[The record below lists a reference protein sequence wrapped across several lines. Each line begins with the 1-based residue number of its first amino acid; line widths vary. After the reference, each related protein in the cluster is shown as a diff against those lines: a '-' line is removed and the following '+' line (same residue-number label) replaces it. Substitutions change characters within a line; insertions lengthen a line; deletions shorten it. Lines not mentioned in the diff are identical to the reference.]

1 VQSSQDPADDVPRRA
16 VEAAYF
22 AHLSFCWPLFP
33 SASTPDIKSPALYQ
47 IERGFYNN
55 CRIEMLS
62 RGFFFSQD
70 IALAANSLDEA
81 LRGGI
86 FEFAAEITDVDLDD
100 V

>member
-1 VQSSQDPADDVPRRA
+1 
-16 VEAAYF
+16 
-22 AHLSFCWPLFP
+22 
-33 SASTPDIKSPALYQ
+33 
-47 IERGFYNN
+47 
-55 CRIEMLS
+55 MLS

-86 FEFAAEITDVDLDD
+86 FEFATEITDVDLDD